1 MMNRLELALMGLL
14 LLGSLMTAVLVA
26 NPRPARSVAVTDP
39 VALSTGQTEAT
50 GATPKTD
57 ADEGLR
63 LPSFDTFDHMGFGL
77 APFWSPA
84 AR

>member
-26 NPRPARSVAVTDP
+26 NPRPPAALAVTDP
-39 VALSTGQTEAT
+39 VALSSKQTEAT
-50 GATPKTD
+50 GATPKAD
-57 ADEGLR
+57 ADQGLQ